1 MNLLKP
7 ISCSVVIATLLCLS
21 VGCQSLKPTEVPPP
35 ATTGEGSAPQ
45 IKDHLSAWLAN
56 AEAPTV
62 VPCSVSRDVAPV
74 VVDRFTEI
82 SQHIGALYNT
92 IYTEAQETASA
103 QAAGNVMSDSVLAKV
118 TENVTATPSGVN
130 WKSAAQEAVI
140 ANYQTTLKAI
150 NDQGHAL
157 SDYTSSLRSDTA
169 ITNLTNKTAILLEI
183 GRDTMKLSNQLKAA
197 AEGAS
202 AIRIRRIST
211 ALGK

>member
-7 ISCSVVIATLLCLS
+7 ISFSSIVLVTLLCLT
-21 VGCQSLKPTEVPPP
+21 VGCQSLQPTEVPPP
-35 ATTGEGSAPQ
+35 PATAQPQ
-45 IKDHLSAWLAN
+45 DHLSVWLAN

-62 VPCSVSRDVAPV
+62 ISCSVDRSVAPV

-82 SQHIGALYNT
+82 SQHISALYSS

-118 TENVTATPSGVN
+118 TENVTTATAGAN
-130 WKSAAQEAVI
+130 WKSAAQEVVI

>member
-35 ATTGEGSAPQ
+35 PATAQPQ
-45 IKDHLSAWLAN
+45 DHLSAWLAN

-62 VPCSVSRDVAPV
+62 VSCSVNRSVAPV
-74 VVDRFTEI
+74 VVDRFTGI
-82 SQHIGALYNT
+82 AQHIGALYNT
-92 IYTEAQETASA
+92 IYTEAQEAASA

-118 TENVTATPSGVN
+118 TENVTTATAGAN

-140 ANYQTTLKAI
+140 ANYQATLKAI
-150 NDQGHAL
+150 NDQGNAL
-157 SDYTSSLRSDTA
+157 SAYTSSLRNDTA

-183 GRDTMKLSNQLKAA
+183 GKDTMKLSNQLKAA

>member
-7 ISCSVVIATLLCLS
+7 ISCSVVIATLLCFS

-35 ATTGEGSAPQ
+35 PATAQPQ
-45 IKDHLSAWLAN
+45 DHLSAWLAN
-56 AEAPTV
+56 AEAPTTI
-62 VPCSVSRDVAPV
+62 PCSVSRDVAPV
-74 VVDRFTEI
+74 AVDRFTEI
-82 SQHIGALYNT
+82 AQHIGALYNT

-118 TENVTATPSGVN
+118 TEDVTTSTAGAN

-140 ANYQTTLKAI
+140 ANYQATLKAI

-169 ITNLTNKTAILLEI
+169 ITNLTNKTAILLGI